1 MENIIIETVV
11 QIFAALLLMLISLLG
26 TWLTAKL
33 AKRTEL
39 ANIAAATDEATR
51 VAQQTVLE
59 LQQTVVD
66 NLKAANEDGKLT
78 EEEIAELKAAIANGD
93 KANINEELG
102 DVLFSAVNVSR
113 FVDTDAEEALT
124 DATDKFVARFKTVEK
139 LADERNIDMKQSDI
153 ETLDRLWDEAKQN

>member
-66 NLKAANEDGKLT
+66 NLKAASADGKLT
-78 EEEIAELKAAIANGD
+78 KEEITELRGLLLEGAMDKMSDTAKNMLTAAGVDI
-93 KANINEELG
+93 
-102 DVLFSAVNVSR
+102 SAVIR
-113 FVDTDAEEALT
+113 GAGEA
-124 DATDKFVARFKTVEK
+124 FIRQ
-139 LADERNIDMKQSDI
+139 MK
-153 ETLDRLWDEAKQN
+153 

>member
-78 EEEIAELKAAIANGD
+78 EEEIAELKELLLDGAMDKLSDTAKNMLTAAGVDI
-93 KANINEELG
+93 
-102 DVLFSAVNVSR
+102 SAVIR
-113 FVDTDAEEALT
+113 GAGEA
-124 DATDKFVARFKTVEK
+124 FIRQ
-139 LADERNIDMKQSDI
+139 MK
-153 ETLDRLWDEAKQN
+153 

>member
-66 NLKAANEDGKLT
+66 NLKEANADGKLT
-78 EEEIAELKAAIANGD
+78 KEEVAELKELLLDGAMDKLSDTAKNMLTAAGVDI
-93 KANINEELG
+93 
-102 DVLFSAVNVSR
+102 SAVIR
-113 FVDTDAEEALT
+113 GAGEA
-124 DATDKFVARFKTVEK
+124 FIRQM
-139 LADERNIDMKQSDI
+139 R
-153 ETLDRLWDEAKQN
+153 

>member
-11 QIFAALLLMLISLLG
+11 QIFAAMLLMLISLLG

-66 NLKAANEDGKLT
+66 NLKAASADGKLT
-78 EEEIAELKAAIANGD
+78 EEEIAELKELLLDGAMDKLSDTAKNMLTAAGVDI
-93 KANINEELG
+93 
-102 DVLFSAVNVSR
+102 SAVIR
-113 FVDTDAEEALT
+113 GAGEA
-124 DATDKFVARFKTVEK
+124 FIRQ
-139 LADERNIDMKQSDI
+139 MK
-153 ETLDRLWDEAKQN
+153 

>member
-66 NLKAANEDGKLT
+66 NLKEANADGKLT
-78 EEEIAELKAAIANGD
+78 KEEITELRELLLEGAMDKMSDTAKNMLTAAGVDI
-93 KANINEELG
+93 
-102 DVLFSAVNVSR
+102 SAVIR
-113 FVDTDAEEALT
+113 GAGEA
-124 DATDKFVARFKTVEK
+124 FIRQ
-139 LADERNIDMKQSDI
+139 MK
-153 ETLDRLWDEAKQN
+153 

>member
-66 NLKAANEDGKLT
+66 NLKAASADGKLT
-78 EEEIAELKAAIANGD
+78 EWEIAELKELLLDGAMAKMSVTAKNMLTAAGVDI
-93 KANINEELG
+93 
-102 DVLFSAVNVSR
+102 SAVIR
-113 FVDTDAEEALT
+113 GAGEA
-124 DATDKFVARFKTVEK
+124 FIRQ
-139 LADERNIDMKQSDI
+139 MK
-153 ETLDRLWDEAKQN
+153 

>member
-66 NLKAANEDGKLT
+66 NLKAASADGKLT
-78 EEEIAELKAAIANGD
+78 KEEIAELKDLLLDGAMDKLSDTAKNMLTAAGVDI
-93 KANINEELG
+93 
-102 DVLFSAVNVSR
+102 SAVIR
-113 FVDTDAEEALT
+113 GAGEA
-124 DATDKFVARFKTVEK
+124 FIRQ
-139 LADERNIDMKQSDI
+139 MK
-153 ETLDRLWDEAKQN
+153 

>member
-51 VAQQTVLE
+51 VAQQTVME

-66 NLKAANEDGKLT
+66 NLKAASADGKLT
-78 EEEIAELKAAIANGD
+78 KEEVAELKELLLDGAMDKLSDTAKNMLTAAGVDI
-93 KANINEELG
+93 
-102 DVLFSAVNVSR
+102 SAVIR
-113 FVDTDAEEALT
+113 GAGEA
-124 DATDKFVARFKTVEK
+124 FIRQ
-139 LADERNIDMKQSDI
+139 MK
-153 ETLDRLWDEAKQN
+153 

>member
-66 NLKAANEDGKLT
+66 NLKAASADGKLT
-78 EEEIAELKAAIANGD
+78 KEEIAELKELLLDGAMDKLSDTAKNMLTAAGVDI
-93 KANINEELG
+93 
-102 DVLFSAVNVSR
+102 SAVIR
-113 FVDTDAEEALT
+113 GAGEA
-124 DATDKFVARFKTVEK
+124 FIRQ
-139 LADERNIDMKQSDI
+139 MK
-153 ETLDRLWDEAKQN
+153 

>member
-51 VAQQTVLE
+51 VAQQTVME

-66 NLKAANEDGKLT
+66 NLKAASADGKLT
-78 EEEIAELKAAIANGD
+78 KEEIAELRELLLDGAMDKLSDTAKNMLTAAGVDI
-93 KANINEELG
+93 
-102 DVLFSAVNVSR
+102 SAVIR
-113 FVDTDAEEALT
+113 GAGEA
-124 DATDKFVARFKTVEK
+124 FIRQ
-139 LADERNIDMKQSDI
+139 MK
-153 ETLDRLWDEAKQN
+153 

>member
-11 QIFAALLLMLISLLG
+11 QILAALLLMLISLLG

-51 VAQQTVLE
+51 VAQQTVME

-66 NLKAANEDGKLT
+66 NLKEASADGKLT
-78 EEEIAELKAAIANGD
+78 KEEIAELKELLLDGAMDKLSDTAKNMLTAAGVDI
-93 KANINEELG
+93 
-102 DVLFSAVNVSR
+102 SAVIR
-113 FVDTDAEEALT
+113 GAGEA
-124 DATDKFVARFKTVEK
+124 FIRQ
-139 LADERNIDMKQSDI
+139 MK
-153 ETLDRLWDEAKQN
+153 

>member
-66 NLKAANEDGKLT
+66 NLKEANADGKLT
-78 EEEIAELKAAIANGD
+78 KEEVAELKELLLDGAMDKMSDTAKNMLTAAGVDI
-93 KANINEELG
+93 
-102 DVLFSAVNVSR
+102 SAVIR
-113 FVDTDAEEALT
+113 GAGEA
-124 DATDKFVARFKTVEK
+124 FIRQ
-139 LADERNIDMKQSDI
+139 MK
-153 ETLDRLWDEAKQN
+153 

>member
-66 NLKAANEDGKLT
+66 NLKEARADGKLT
-78 EEEIAELKAAIANGD
+78 KEEIAELKEMLLEGAMAKMSDTAKNMLTAAGVDI
-93 KANINEELG
+93 
-102 DVLFSAVNVSR
+102 SAVIR
-113 FVDTDAEEALT
+113 GAGEA
-124 DATDKFVARFKTVEK
+124 FIRQ
-139 LADERNIDMKQSDI
+139 MK
-153 ETLDRLWDEAKQN
+153 

>member
-66 NLKAANEDGKLT
+66 NLKAARADGKLT
-78 EEEIAELKAAIANGD
+78 KEEIAELKELLLDGAMDKLSDTAKNMLTAAGVDI
-93 KANINEELG
+93 
-102 DVLFSAVNVSR
+102 SAVIR
-113 FVDTDAEEALT
+113 GAGEA
-124 DATDKFVARFKTVEK
+124 FIRQ
-139 LADERNIDMKQSDI
+139 MK
-153 ETLDRLWDEAKQN
+153 

>member
-33 AKRTEL
+33 AKRTAL

-66 NLKAANEDGKLT
+66 NLKAASADGKLT
-78 EEEIAELKAAIANGD
+78 KEEIAELGNLLLDGAMDKLSDTAKNMLTAAGVDI
-93 KANINEELG
+93 
-102 DVLFSAVNVSR
+102 SAVIR
-113 FVDTDAEEALT
+113 GAGEA
-124 DATDKFVARFKTVEK
+124 FIRQ
-139 LADERNIDMKQSDI
+139 MK
-153 ETLDRLWDEAKQN
+153 

>member
-66 NLKAANEDGKLT
+66 NLKAANADGKLT
-78 EEEIAELKAAIANGD
+78 KEEIAELKELLLDGAMDKLSDTAKNMLTAAGVDI
-93 KANINEELG
+93 
-102 DVLFSAVNVSR
+102 SAVIR
-113 FVDTDAEEALT
+113 GAGEA
-124 DATDKFVARFKTVEK
+124 FIRQ
-139 LADERNIDMKQSDI
+139 MK
-153 ETLDRLWDEAKQN
+153 

>member
-11 QIFAALLLMLISLLG
+11 QIFAALLLMLVSLLG

-51 VAQQTVLE
+51 VAQQTVME

-66 NLKAANEDGKLT
+66 NLKAASADGKLT
-78 EEEIAELKAAIANGD
+78 KEEIAELKELLLDGAMDKLSDTAKNMLTAAGVDI
-93 KANINEELG
+93 
-102 DVLFSAVNVSR
+102 SAVIR
-113 FVDTDAEEALT
+113 GAGEA
-124 DATDKFVARFKTVEK
+124 FIRQ
-139 LADERNIDMKQSDI
+139 MK
-153 ETLDRLWDEAKQN
+153 

>member
-66 NLKAANEDGKLT
+66 NLKEASADGKLT
-78 EEEIAELKAAIANGD
+78 EEEIAELKELLLDGAMAKMSVTAKNMLTAAGVDI
-93 KANINEELG
+93 
-102 DVLFSAVNVSR
+102 SAIIR
-113 FVDTDAEEALT
+113 GAGEA
-124 DATDKFVARFKTVEK
+124 FIRQ
-139 LADERNIDMKQSDI
+139 MK
-153 ETLDRLWDEAKQN
+153 

>member
-11 QIFAALLLMLISLLG
+11 QIFAALLLMLISSLG

-78 EEEIAELKAAIANGD
+78 EEEIAELKELLLDGAMDKLSDTAKNRLTAAGVDI
-93 KANINEELG
+93 
-102 DVLFSAVNVSR
+102 SAVIR
-113 FVDTDAEEALT
+113 GAGEA
-124 DATDKFVARFKTVEK
+124 FIRQ
-139 LADERNIDMKQSDI
+139 MK
-153 ETLDRLWDEAKQN
+153 

>member
-66 NLKAANEDGKLT
+66 NLKEARADGKLT
-78 EEEIAELKAAIANGD
+78 KEEIAELKELLLDGAMDKMSDTAKDMLTAAGVDI
-93 KANINEELG
+93 
-102 DVLFSAVNVSR
+102 SAVIR
-113 FVDTDAEEALT
+113 GAGEA
-124 DATDKFVARFKTVEK
+124 FIRQ
-139 LADERNIDMKQSDI
+139 MK
-153 ETLDRLWDEAKQN
+153 

>member
-66 NLKAANEDGKLT
+66 NLKAASADGKLT
-78 EEEIAELKAAIANGD
+78 KEEIAELRELLLDGAMDKMSDTAKNMLTAAGVDI
-93 KANINEELG
+93 
-102 DVLFSAVNVSR
+102 SAVIR
-113 FVDTDAEEALT
+113 GAGEA
-124 DATDKFVARFKTVEK
+124 FIRQ
-139 LADERNIDMKQSDI
+139 MK
-153 ETLDRLWDEAKQN
+153 

>member
-66 NLKAANEDGKLT
+66 NLKEASADGKLT
-78 EEEIAELKAAIANGD
+78 KEEITELRELLLDGAMDKLSDTAKNMLTAAGVDI
-93 KANINEELG
+93 
-102 DVLFSAVNVSR
+102 SAVIR
-113 FVDTDAEEALT
+113 GAGEA
-124 DATDKFVARFKTVEK
+124 FIRQ
-139 LADERNIDMKQSDI
+139 MK
-153 ETLDRLWDEAKQN
+153 

>member
-66 NLKAANEDGKLT
+66 NLKAASADGKLT
-78 EEEIAELKAAIANGD
+78 KEEIAELKELLLDGAMDKLSDTAKNMLTAAGVDI
-93 KANINEELG
+93 
-102 DVLFSAVNVSR
+102 SAIIR
-113 FVDTDAEEALT
+113 GAGEA
-124 DATDKFVARFKTVEK
+124 FIRQ
-139 LADERNIDMKQSDI
+139 MK
-153 ETLDRLWDEAKQN
+153 

>member
-66 NLKAANEDGKLT
+66 NLKEANADGKLT
-78 EEEIAELKAAIANGD
+78 KEEVAELKELLLDGAMDKLSDTAKNMLTAAGVDI
-93 KANINEELG
+93 
-102 DVLFSAVNVSR
+102 SAVIR
-113 FVDTDAEEALT
+113 GAGEA
-124 DATDKFVARFKTVEK
+124 FIRQ
-139 LADERNIDMKQSDI
+139 MK
-153 ETLDRLWDEAKQN
+153 

>member
-51 VAQQTVLE
+51 VAQQTVME

-66 NLKAANEDGKLT
+66 NLKAASADGKLT
-78 EEEIAELKAAIANGD
+78 KEEIAELKELLLDGAMDKMSDTAKNMLTAAGVDI
-93 KANINEELG
+93 
-102 DVLFSAVNVSR
+102 SAIIR
-113 FVDTDAEEALT
+113 GAGEA
-124 DATDKFVARFKTVEK
+124 FIRQ
-139 LADERNIDMKQSDI
+139 MK
-153 ETLDRLWDEAKQN
+153 

>member
-66 NLKAANEDGKLT
+66 NLKEASADGKLT
-78 EEEIAELKAAIANGD
+78 KEEIAELKELLLDGAMDKMSDTAKNMLTAAGVDI
-93 KANINEELG
+93 
-102 DVLFSAVNVSR
+102 SAVIR
-113 FVDTDAEEALT
+113 GAGEA
-124 DATDKFVARFKTVEK
+124 FIRQ
-139 LADERNIDMKQSDI
+139 MK
-153 ETLDRLWDEAKQN
+153 

>member
-66 NLKAANEDGKLT
+66 NLKAASADGKLT
-78 EEEIAELKAAIANGD
+78 KEEVAELRELLLDGAMDKLSDTAKNMLTAAGVDI
-93 KANINEELG
+93 
-102 DVLFSAVNVSR
+102 SAVIR
-113 FVDTDAEEALT
+113 GAGEA
-124 DATDKFVARFKTVEK
+124 FIRQ
-139 LADERNIDMKQSDI
+139 MKQI
-153 ETLDRLWDEAKQN
+153 

>member
-11 QIFAALLLMLISLLG
+11 QIFEALLLMLISLLG

-51 VAQQTVLE
+51 VAQQTVME

-66 NLKAANEDGKLT
+66 NLKAASADGKLT
-78 EEEIAELKAAIANGD
+78 KEEIAELKELLLDVAMDKLSDTAKNMLTAAGVDI
-93 KANINEELG
+93 
-102 DVLFSAVNVSR
+102 SAVIR
-113 FVDTDAEEALT
+113 GAGEA
-124 DATDKFVARFKTVEK
+124 FIRQ
-139 LADERNIDMKQSDI
+139 MK
-153 ETLDRLWDEAKQN
+153 

>member
-66 NLKAANEDGKLT
+66 NLKEANEDGKLT
-78 EEEIAELKAAIANGD
+78 EEEITELRELLLDGAMDKLSDTAKNMLTAAGVDI
-93 KANINEELG
+93 
-102 DVLFSAVNVSR
+102 SAIIR
-113 FVDTDAEEALT
+113 GAGEA
-124 DATDKFVARFKTVEK
+124 FIRQ
-139 LADERNIDMKQSDI
+139 MK
-153 ETLDRLWDEAKQN
+153 

>member
-51 VAQQTVLE
+51 VAQQTVME

-66 NLKAANEDGKLT
+66 NLKEASADGKLT
-78 EEEIAELKAAIANGD
+78 KEEIAELRELLLDGAMDKLSDTAKNMLTAAGVDI
-93 KANINEELG
+93 
-102 DVLFSAVNVSR
+102 SAVIR
-113 FVDTDAEEALT
+113 GAGEA
-124 DATDKFVARFKTVEK
+124 FIRQ
-139 LADERNIDMKQSDI
+139 MK
-153 ETLDRLWDEAKQN
+153 

>member
-51 VAQQTVLE
+51 VAQQTVME

-66 NLKAANEDGKLT
+66 NLKAASADGKLT
-78 EEEIAELKAAIANGD
+78 EEEIAELKELLLDGAMDKLSDTAKNMLTAAGVDI
-93 KANINEELG
+93 
-102 DVLFSAVNVSR
+102 SAVIR
-113 FVDTDAEEALT
+113 GAGEA
-124 DATDKFVARFKTVEK
+124 FIRQ
-139 LADERNIDMKQSDI
+139 MK
-153 ETLDRLWDEAKQN
+153 

>member
-66 NLKAANEDGKLT
+66 NLKAASADGKLT
-78 EEEIAELKAAIANGD
+78 KEEITELRGLLLDGAMDKLSDTAKNMLTAAGVDI
-93 KANINEELG
+93 
-102 DVLFSAVNVSR
+102 SAVIR
-113 FVDTDAEEALT
+113 GAGEA
-124 DATDKFVARFKTVEK
+124 FIRQ
-139 LADERNIDMKQSDI
+139 MK
-153 ETLDRLWDEAKQN
+153 